1 MGPRPNCRHIQQCHL
16 QNSTGRVP
24 KWMFIFW
31 LVDGLFLQNSAQ
43 RAMVESQKMFEDMI
57 RSIERMRS
65 EVTKLIGINEK
76 AAFNQA
82 EALIE
87 RLEQEIDELKKKES
101 GLKQLY
107 STEDHIHF
115 LQVMTLGKACCCQ
128 KRKCLI
134 FFAESKMGWVRKH
147 QVSLL
152 CTYQESSHTLIIFLT
167 QQNFNYLCTPTDD
180 GFIPR
185 VTVNPDFSFAAVRK
199 AVAEIKERL
208 EEFGREELV
217 KISKSGVTSASP
229 HHGQKTPITSTS

>member
-1 MGPRPNCRHIQQCHL
+1 
-16 QNSTGRVP
+16 
-24 KWMFIFW
+24 
-31 LVDGLFLQNSAQ
+31 
-43 RAMVESQKMFEDMI
+43 MFEDMI
-57 RSIERMRS
+57 RSIDRMRS

-115 LQVMTLGKACCCQ
+115 LQA
-128 KRKCLI
+128 
-134 FFAESKMGWVRKH
+134 SKETAGPGRSTI
-147 QVSLL
+147 VSCPRPPCADSPRALL
-152 CTYQESSHTLIIFLT
+152 PP
-167 QQNFNYLCTPTDD
+167 QNFNYLCTPTDD

-185 VTVNPDFSFAAVRK
+185 VSLNPDFSFAAVRK

-217 KISKSGVTSASP
+217 KISKSGVSP
-229 HHGQKTPITSTS
+229 ATDVAKQGSFNKRERGVCCSERDAGVHD

>member
-1 MGPRPNCRHIQQCHL
+1 
-16 QNSTGRVP
+16 
-24 KWMFIFW
+24 
-31 LVDGLFLQNSAQ
+31 
-43 RAMVESQKMFEDMI
+43 MFEDMI
-57 RSIERMRS
+57 RSIDRMRS

-115 LQVMTLGKACCCQ
+115 LQVRTLFWSVCARVG
-128 KRKCLI
+128 
-134 FFAESKMGWVRKH
+134 
-147 QVSLL
+147 VSFGADAPP
-152 CTYQESSHTLIIFLT
+152 SFLRR
-167 QQNFNYLCTPTDD
+167 QNFNYLCTPTDD

-185 VTVNPDFSFAAVRK
+185 VSVNPDFSFAAVRK

-217 KISKSGVTSASP
+217 KISKSGVTPTTGPRRPASR
-229 HHGQKTPITSTS
+229 GGLIWKT